1 MEIVLSGLENNLQ
14 IDIFADEFIYKN
26 GIEYLISIIKNNIG
40 NIRKYSL
47 EAINK
52 LLSYQN
58 SFDFFEKNV
67 ILLSLLYDSFI
78 GNEEKDCAFLF
89 LILLLN

>member
-1 MEIVLSGLENNLQ
+1 MKLKKEMEIVLSGLENNLQ

-40 NIRKYSL
+40 NIRKYSI

-58 SFDFFEKNV
+58 SFDFFK
-67 ILLSLLYDSFI
+67 
-78 GNEEKDCAFLF
+78 KM
-89 LILLLN
+89 